1 MLVKELSVFFI
12 LSNPLTIFNLLFL
25 YHNSLVIIKT
35 VLMIHKYLNKRKIF
49 IRFNVQI
56 QWKKEFL

>member
-1 MLVKELSVFFI
+1 MLIKELSDFFI

-49 IRFNVQI
+49 LKFNV
-56 QWKKEFL
+56 